1 MVTQTNELTAL
12 AKHIYKSKYRFDEEK
27 RNSDQRWNNDKCR
40 CECKNAMNVKKII
53 FRTFLH
59 VTAKMGNS
67 WQVIWMACDII
78 AFDKVIEPLNEI
90 TETIPKHFN

>member
-1 MVTQTNELTAL
+1 
-12 AKHIYKSKYRFDEEK
+12 
-27 RNSDQRWNNDKCR
+27 
-40 CECKNAMNVKKII
+40 MNVKKII

-78 AFDKVIEPLNEI
+78 ACDKVIEPFNEK